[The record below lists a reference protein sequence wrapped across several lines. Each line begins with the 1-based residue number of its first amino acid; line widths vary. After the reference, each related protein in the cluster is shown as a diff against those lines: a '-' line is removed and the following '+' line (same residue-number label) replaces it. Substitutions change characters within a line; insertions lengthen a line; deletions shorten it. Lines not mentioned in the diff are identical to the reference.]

1 VKAFYEK
8 VRTVIGNSIGL
19 KQDELIRLLNPML
32 SGWAQYHSPVV
43 AKETFARIDWL
54 LHWRLRRW
62 AKRRHPQ
69 KSADWVRRKYW
80 RTVGDRHWV
89 FAVEVNKKDGSK
101 GLKAL
106 YPLAGTPIQRH
117 TKVKGAYH
125 PYDPSWEL
133 YGETLRQD
141 RMVDKMRYRREW
153 VKLYIEQQG
162 KCALCGH
169 ERFRLPFR
177 IQQAH
182 VVASGSREGLQGRDV
197 LHAAECNERAG
208 PLSPL
213 RDQHVHARAEAG
225 VAHRLDR
232 QRRQPARALDVL
244 RERREHIR
252 SERRVGQRGAHGI
265 AQRVVIRQTM
275 SATQL
280 RLGARDVARG
290 VIVSADRAARDQCLQ
305 RRIESFQLAQRGVA
319 IWRVHQQSSPNSLL

>member
-169 ERFRLPFR
+169 EMDVETGWHDHHIEYLVNGGADTLVNRVLLHPTCHS
-177 IQQAH
+177 QVH
-182 VVASGSREGLQGRDV
+182 SLGLKVVK
-197 LHAAECNERAG
+197 
-208 PLSPL
+208 P
-213 RDQHVHARAEAG
+213 
-225 VAHRLDR
+225 
-232 QRRQPARALDVL
+232 
-244 RERREHIR
+244 
-252 SERRVGQRGAHGI
+252 
-265 AQRVVIRQTM
+265 
-275 SATQL
+275 
-280 RLGARDVARG
+280 
-290 VIVSADRAARDQCLQ
+290 VS
-305 RRIESFQLAQRGVA
+305 V
-319 IWRVHQQSSPNSLL
+319 